1 MKKTILSILIL
12 SWFLYGSMSVVFSAP
27 LPTCDKKLF
36 SCYQEF
42 AKSCKNAT
50 YPWMKYPDLGKT
62 SKCEYGEFTPSWI
75 NSMISCMESS
85 ENTGNSTWY
94 KEWVTLAQIGSF
106 GGFRVAEVSRKLYRK
121 NMNAIFSCT
130 VIATRKD
137 KLEKLGSIIKGKS
150 GASEI
155 ERSLEKE
162 KKRYELLMTKMNC
175 NQNMTSKGDD
185 KIIDRLASSAMIEY
199 CNYTYYLDYLDENIK
214 SNFAQSLTIDAN
226 IGSQSGTNIATT
238 TDQAR
243 SVFASYG
250 NILESERSRA
260 NSTVPKAIM
269 AFQEMD
275 RTYITHLLLVIIYD
289 DYLKL
294 RDNLNTYMSIVSQT
308 FEKAYNAQDANKR

>member
-1 MKKTILSILIL
+1 
-12 SWFLYGSMSVVFSAP
+12 
-27 LPTCDKKLF
+27 
-36 SCYQEF
+36 
-42 AKSCKNAT
+42 
-50 YPWMKYPDLGKT
+50 
-62 SKCEYGEFTPSWI
+62 
-75 NSMISCMESS
+75 
-85 ENTGNSTWY
+85 
-94 KEWVTLAQIGSF
+94 
-106 GGFRVAEVSRKLYRK
+106 
-121 NMNAIFSCT
+121 MNAIFSCT